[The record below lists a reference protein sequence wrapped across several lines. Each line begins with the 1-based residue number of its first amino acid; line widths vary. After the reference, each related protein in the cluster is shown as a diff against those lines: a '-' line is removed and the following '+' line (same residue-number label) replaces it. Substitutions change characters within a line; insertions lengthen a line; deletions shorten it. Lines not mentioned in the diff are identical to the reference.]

1 MNKQFIYVKMFYSD
15 FYITFAQHLD
25 NVESLIENKILILT
39 KWNGLKVFSRYTL
52 PCRL

>member
-25 NVESLIENKILILT
+25 KVENKGLILT